1 VSAASQIRQCVRC
14 GGALPL
20 TGALAGH
27 CPSCL
32 LEAGLEEGSGDPA
45 GEEPPEGAGSL
56 LPAGTQ
62 VGPYQIEVLLGA
74 GGMSQVYRALD
85 TRLGRKVAIKFLS
98 GEVADAAGRRRFQ
111 REAQMASAL
120 NHPHIVTVYDVGEFA
135 DRQYLVTELIETG
148 SLSDWARR
156 QKRAPHEIVEVLAGV
171 ADALA
176 AAHDANILHR
186 DIKPPNILVTE
197 SGFAKLV
204 DFGLAKLAE
213 SPKPGENPLAPA
225 QATTRTEV
233 TTRVGVIVGTIA
245 YMSPEQA
252 MGHPVDRRSDIFSF
266 GIVLYELL
274 AGRRPFAG
282 QSDLELLQTII
293 HGAPHPLSEQV
304 PPMLRMVV
312 EKALE
317 NDPRDRYQ
325 SIGELAVDLRRFIK
339 AKMADALP
347 PPKRKLRH
355 VWLPWS
361 AAALLTA
368 TAIWELVRPPA
379 APPNLFEKAHF
390 ARVTDFESVEA
401 AISPDGRF
409 AAFLSDHDGPFDVW
423 LTQVGTGH
431 EINLTHG
438 TVGQL
443 PTPLRSVRFSSDG
456 SEIAIGGAD
465 MGTRLQLMPLIGGA
479 PRNFLAENAADVGW
493 SPDGAHIAYHTYA
506 DGDPLFV
513 ADAAGSNPRQIF
525 AGPPGIH
532 NHFPT
537 WSPDGRWIYFVNGTP
552 ATKELDLWRIPPG
565 GGKPQRLTEMHTDIA
580 YPTPVGPR
588 TAVFVAHDA
597 DGSGPWLW
605 ALDLKQKASR
615 RISFGLEQYT
625 SVAGSADGHRLIA
638 TIASPKASLWSVP
651 ILNRVAEERDV
662 KPFALPTVRALAPR
676 YGGPALF
683 YLSSLG
689 TGDGLWRYRGGQAL
703 EIWKGAAGAL
713 LEPASVSADGTR
725 VAIVLRR
732 RGKRQLH
739 VLSADGAEFQPIAG
753 AIDVQ
758 GTGSWSP
765 DRKWIVSGGSDP
777 TGPGL
782 FKIPLDGGPA
792 VRLAAGPALNPVWSP
807 DGSLIVYAGT
817 NVRTFAPLLAVRP
830 DGTSVKLPEIG
841 LRRLGE
847 RVRFLPDGKSLV
859 YMQGLSA
866 AQDFWLLD
874 LADMKS
880 RLLTRLQNR
889 ATMRAFDITPD
900 GKQIVFDRL
909 RESSDVVLIDLPKE

>member
-1 VSAASQIRQCVRC
+1 MSPASEVRQCVRC
-14 GGALPL
+14 GGALRL
-20 TGALAGH
+20 TGTLAGK
-27 CPSCL
+27 CPYCL
-32 LEAGLEEGSGDPA
+32 LEAGLEEGPGDLET
-45 GEEPPEGAGSL
+45 EEPPEGATESA

-62 VGPYQIEVLLGA
+62 VGPYQIEAWLGA

-85 TRLGRKVAIKFLS
+85 TRLGRRVAIKFLS
-98 GEVADAAGRRRFQ
+98 LAVADAAGRRRFQ

-120 NHPHIVTVYDVGEFA
+120 NHPHIVTVYDAGEFGT
-135 DRQYLVTELIETG
+135 RQYLVTELVETG
-148 SLSDWARR
+148 TLSDWAAR
-156 QKRAPHEIVEVLAGV
+156 QKRNPHDIVDVLAGV

-176 AAHDANILHR
+176 AAHEANILHR
-186 DIKPPNILVTE
+186 DIKPTNILVTQ
-197 SGFAKLV
+197 SGFAKLA

-213 SPKPGENPLAPA
+213 GPKPDETALAPS
-225 QATTRTEV
+225 EV
-233 TTRVGVIVGTIA
+233 TTRTGVIVGTIA

-252 MGHPVDRRSDIFSF
+252 MGRPVDRRSDIFSF
-266 GIVLYELL
+266 GVVLYELL

-282 QSDLELLQTII
+282 QSDLELLQSII
-293 HGAPHPLSEQV
+293 HGPPNPLTEQV
-304 PPMLRMVV
+304 PPMLRMAV

-317 NDPRDRYQ
+317 KDPRDRYQ
-325 SIGELAVDLRRFIK
+325 SMPELVVDLRRYTK
-339 AKMADALP
+339 AKMADAP
-347 PPKRKLRH
+347 RRAERKVRRL
-355 VWLPWS
+355 WLPWS
-361 AAALLTA
+361 VAAALLAA
-368 TAIWELVRPPA
+368 TVTWELVRPAATPA
-379 APPNLFEKAHF
+379 NLFDKANF
-390 ARVTDFESVEA
+390 TRVTDFESVEA

-431 EINLTHG
+431 EVNLTRG

-443 PTPLRSVRFSSDG
+443 PGPLRSMGFSSDG
-456 SEIAIGGAD
+456 SEILIGAGD
-465 MGTRLQLMPLIGGA
+465 VGMRLQLMPLTGGA
-479 PRNFLAENAADVGW
+479 PRNFLAENAADVRW

-513 ADAAGSNPRQIF
+513 AERAGSNPRRIF

-532 NHFPT
+532 NHSPT
-537 WSPDGRWIYFVNGTP
+537 WSSDGRWIYFVNGTP
-552 ATKELDLWRIPPG
+552 ATKEMDLWRISPG
-565 GGKPQRLTEMHTDIA
+565 GGKPERLTEMHTDIA
-580 YPTPVGPR
+580 YPTPLGPG
-588 TAVFVAHDA
+588 TVLFVARDA

-605 ALDLKQKASR
+605 ALDLKRKASR
-615 RISFGLEQYT
+615 RVSFGLEQYT
-625 SVAGSADGHRLIA
+625 SVAGSADGHRLVA
-638 TIASPKASLWSVP
+638 TIANPKASLWSVP

-662 KPFALPTVRALAPR
+662 KPFTLPTLRALAPR
-676 YGGPALF
+676 FGGPALF

-713 LEPASVSADGTR
+713 MEPPNVSADGTR
-725 VAIVLRR
+725 VAVVLRR

-739 VLSADGAEFQPIAG
+739 VLSGDGAEFQPIAD

-765 DRKWIVSGGSDP
+765 DRKWIVTGGSDV

-782 FKIPLDGGPA
+782 FKIPLDGGTA
-792 VRLAAGPALNPVWSP
+792 VRLAAGPALNPVWSS
-807 DGSLIVYAGT
+807 DGSLIVYAGR
-817 NVRTFAPLLAVRP
+817 NVRTFAPLMAVRP
-830 DGTSVKLPEIG
+830 DGTGVKLPDIS

-866 AQDFWLLD
+866 SQDFWLLH
-874 LADMKS
+874 LADMKP
-880 RLLTRLQNR
+880 RPLTRLQNR
-889 ATMRAFDITPD
+889 ATMRTFDITPD

-909 RESSDVVLIDLPKE
+909 RENSDVVLIDLPKE

>member
-1 VSAASQIRQCVRC
+1 VLR
-14 GGALPL
+14 L
-20 TGALAGH
+20 TGALAGQ
-27 CPSCL
+27 CPRCL
-32 LEAGLEEGSGDPA
+32 LEAGLEDGAGHLA
-45 GEEPPEGAGSL
+45 GEELPEDAGESP
-56 LPAGTQ
+56 LPAGSQ
-62 VGPYQIEVLLGA
+62 VGPYRIEALLGA
-74 GGMSQVYRALD
+74 GGMSEVYRALD

-98 GEVADAAGRRRFQ
+98 EAVADAAGRRRFQ

-120 NHPHIVTVYDVGEFA
+120 NHPHIVTVHDVGEFG

-148 SLSDWARR
+148 ALGDWAAR
-156 QKRAPHEIVEVLAGV
+156 QERTAHEIVDVLAGV

-176 AAHDANILHR
+176 AAHEANILHR
-186 DIKPPNILVTE
+186 DIKPANILVTQ
-197 SGFAKLV
+197 SGFAKLA

-213 SPKPGENPLAPA
+213 SPKSGENALAPA
-225 QATTRTEV
+225 EVAMRTEV

-252 MGHPVDRRSDIFSF
+252 MGGPADLRSDVFSF
-266 GIVLYELL
+266 GVVLYELL
-274 AGRRPFAG
+274 AGHRPFAG
-282 QSDLELLQTII
+282 QSDLELLQTIV

-304 PPMLRMVV
+304 PTMLRMAV

-325 SIGELAVDLRRFIK
+325 SMRELAVDLRRFTK
-339 AKMADALP
+339 AKIADATP
-347 PPKRKLRH
+347 PTKKTVRYA
-355 VWLPWS
+355 WLPWCV

-368 TAIWELVRPPA
+368 TATWEVVRPASAPA
-379 APPNLFEKAHF
+379 NLFDKAHF
-390 ARVTDFESVEA
+390 ARMTDFESVEA

-409 AAFLSDHDGPFDVW
+409 AAFLSDHAGPFDVW

-431 EINLTHG
+431 EINLTRG

-443 PTPLRSVRFSSDG
+443 PTPLRSIRFSSDG
-456 SEIAIGGAD
+456 SEIAIGGGD
-465 MGTRLQLMPLIGGA
+465 MGTRLQLLPLIGGA

-493 SPDGAHIAYHTYA
+493 SRDGAHIAYHTFA

-513 ADAAGSNPRQIF
+513 AERTGSNPRQIF
-525 AGPPGIH
+525 VGRPGIH

-537 WSPDGRWIYFVNGTP
+537 WSPDGQWIYFVNGTA
-552 ATKELDLWRIPPG
+552 ATKEMDLCRISPG
-565 GGKPQRLTEMHTDIA
+565 GGNPERLTEMKTDVA

-588 TAVFVAHDA
+588 TVLFVAHDA

-605 ALDLKQKASR
+605 ELDLKRKASR
-615 RISFGLEQYT
+615 RVSFGLEQYT
-625 SVAGSADGHRLIA
+625 SVAGSADGYRLVA
-638 TIASPKASLWSVP
+638 TIANPKASLWSVP
-651 ILNRVAEERDV
+651 ILDRVAQERDV
-662 KPFALPTVRALAPR
+662 KPFSLPTVRALAPR
-676 YGGPALF
+676 FGATALF

-689 TGDGLWRYRGGQAL
+689 AGDGMWRYSGGQAL

-713 LEPASVSADGTR
+713 LEPPSVAADGTR

-739 VLSADGAEFQPIAG
+739 VLSADGAEFQSIAD
-753 AIDVQ
+753 AIEVQ

-765 DRKWIVSGGSDP
+765 DRKWIVTGGSDA

-782 FKIPLDGGPA
+782 FKISSDGGPT

-807 DGSLIVYAGT
+807 DGSLIVYAST
-817 NVRTFAPLLAVRP
+817 NVRTFAPLMAVRP
-830 DGTSVKLPEIG
+830 DGTGVKLPEIA
-841 LRRLGE
+841 LRRSGE
-847 RVRFLPDGKSLV
+847 RVRFLPDGKGLV

-866 AQDFWLLD
+866 SQDFWLLD

-880 RLLTRLQNR
+880 RPLTRLQNR
-889 ATMRAFDITPD
+889 ANMRTFDITPD

-909 RESSDVVLIDLPKE
+909 RENSDVVLIDLPKE